1 MLNKKFTLSY
11 SPSPEKILSSMR
23 EKQKDM
29 SEEMF
34 NGEFSPTVKLVYEIA
49 WRDACLHCL
58 EQIKD
63 TAEVAILEKSKF
75 GKELPV
81 ALLVAY
87 LERVYDEIMKD
98 NALSPFVNYKGD

>member
-11 SPSPEKILSSMR
+11 TPSPEKILSSMR
-23 EKQKDM
+23 EKQNEM

-34 NGEFSPTVKLVYEIA
+34 NGEFSPTAKLVYEIA

-63 TAEVAILEKSKF
+63 TADVASLEKDKQ
-75 GKELPV
+75 LP
-81 ALLVAY
+81 VAY

-98 NALSPFVNYKGD
+98 NALSPFVNYIGD

>member
-11 SPSPEKILSSMR
+11 TPSPEKILSSMR
-23 EKQKDM
+23 EKQKEM
-29 SEEMF
+29 SDEMF
-34 NGEFSPTVKLVYEIA
+34 NGEFSSTAKLVYEIA

-63 TAEVAILEKSKF
+63 TAEVASLEVSPRLR
-75 GKELPV
+75 ESLPI
-81 ALLVAY
+81 AY